1 MPACG
6 RLGRGGGA
14 QLQVIGFEFL
24 GGALLGRGDHGP
36 DAEEEVEEEDESV
49 DWRLE
54 VVVLE
59 LGEGER
65 GRTP

>member
-1 MPACG
+1 
-6 RLGRGGGA
+6 
-14 QLQVIGFEFL
+14 LQVIGFEFL